1 MNMSQQYS
9 SLFNKILDFENSK
22 NAERKD
28 VAYDNLGVIV

>member
-28 VAYDNLGVIV
+28 VDIII